1 MHKYQR
7 EVNKKMITLRQLLS
21 SETNGRLQVNVR
33 YKDRAWMSC
42 PCEILDVLKDKQII
56 KIYPSE
62 FKENSTPGLDV
73 KVR

>member
-1 MHKYQR
+1 
-7 EVNKKMITLRQLLS
+7 MITLRQLLS

-33 YKDRAWMSC
+33 YKNRAWMSY
-42 PCEILDVLKDKQII
+42 PCEILDIHKDKQII

-62 FKENSTPGLDV
+62 FKENQTPVLDV

>member
-1 MHKYQR
+1 
-7 EVNKKMITLRQLLS
+7 MITLRQLLS

-33 YKDRAWMSC
+33 YKNRAWMSY
-42 PCEILDVLKDKQII
+42 PCEILDILKDKQII

-62 FKENSTPGLDV
+62 FKENQTPVLDE